1 MMSLFFNSVTPFR
14 FSHFNAG
21 AQLTNF
27 VNLEETMKFGMVI
40 ELEKHVEILGHS
52 VSLSLAIFQQFTV
65 FA

>member
-40 ELEKHVEILGHS
+40 ELEKG
-52 VSLSLAIFQQFTV
+52 TC
-65 FA
+65 